1 MVVILILLYL
11 GSIRQQCFSEAS
23 TRRTSDLTSSYA
35 LIRTVMHQLYDGLY
49 DVILKLLKTA
59 EAREKV
65 LQYLADVIQKNA
77 NRVQIQVF
85 LYSDSCQVSTPMF
98 SFLA

>member
-1 MVVILILLYL
+1 
-11 GSIRQQCFSEAS
+11 
-23 TRRTSDLTSSYA
+23 
-35 LIRTVMHQLYDGLY
+35 MHQLYDGLY

>member
-1 MVVILILLYL
+1 
-11 GSIRQQCFSEAS
+11 
-23 TRRTSDLTSSYA
+23 
-35 LIRTVMHQLYDGLY
+35 MHQLYDGLY

-85 LYSDSCQVSTPMF
+85 LYSDFCQVSTPMF

>member
-1 MVVILILLYL
+1 M
-11 GSIRQQCFSEAS
+11 
-23 TRRTSDLTSSYA
+23 D
-35 LIRTVMHQLYDGLY
+35 QLYDGLY

-85 LYSDSCQVSTPMF
+85 PYSDSCQVSTPLF